1 MPFPQEFIN
10 ILGEILSDDERSRL
24 IDALHS
30 NPQVSIR
37 FNPAVT
43 DAERIA
49 LESLECNADGRVPW
63 AERALYLDRRPQFIL
78 DPLFHQGC
86 YYVQEASSMFLE
98 QAVRKCV
105 SGPVKAL
112 DLCAAPGGKS
122 TLLSSLLPEG
132 SLLVSNEIQR
142 GRAQILA
149 ENMTKWGRPEV
160 MVTCNSPKQIGQ
172 SSLMFDLI
180 AVDAPCSGEGMF
192 RKDEGA
198 VTDWSLQN
206 VTMCAARQ
214 RQIIG
219 DVWPALKPGG
229 YMIYSTCTF
238 NRHEDEDNVRWIMEQ
253 FGAEPVE
260 IDLRQEWNITGSLTD
275 DKLPVY
281 HFMQHRTRG
290 EGFFVCLLH
299 KPQGAFRELS
309 LRPFQSDAAVPA
321 ECRSWVSPSDGY
333 EFLIKGDSIFALP
346 ASQASFMRQVSQ
358 ELYALVPGI
367 EIAVRKGHDWVPAH
381 ALAMSNALNRDAFSQ
396 VEVTRQHALAYLHCD
411 VLRLDD
417 APRGIVL
424 LTYKQLPLGFVKN
437 IGNRANNMYPQ
448 EWRIRIQ
455 VS

>member
-1 MPFPQEFIN
+1 
-10 ILGEILSDDERSRL
+10 
-24 IDALHS
+24 
-30 NPQVSIR
+30 
-37 FNPAVT
+37 
-43 DAERIA
+43 
-49 LESLECNADGRVPW
+49 
-63 AERALYLDRRPQFIL
+63 
-78 DPLFHQGC
+78 
-86 YYVQEASSMFLE
+86 MFLE

-229 YMIYSTCTF
+229 
-238 NRHEDEDNVRWIMEQ
+238 
-253 FGAEPVE
+253 
-260 IDLRQEWNITGSLTD
+260 
-275 DKLPVY
+275 
-281 HFMQHRTRG
+281 
-290 EGFFVCLLH
+290 
-299 KPQGAFRELS
+299 
-309 LRPFQSDAAVPA
+309 
-321 ECRSWVSPSDGY
+321 
-333 EFLIKGDSIFALP
+333 
-346 ASQASFMRQVSQ
+346 
-358 ELYALVPGI
+358 
-367 EIAVRKGHDWVPAH
+367 
-381 ALAMSNALNRDAFSQ
+381 
-396 VEVTRQHALAYLHCD
+396 
-411 VLRLDD
+411 
-417 APRGIVL
+417 
-424 LTYKQLPLGFVKN
+424 
-437 IGNRANNMYPQ
+437 
-448 EWRIRIQ
+448 
-455 VS
+455 